1 MKRIL
6 ITGAAGYIG
15 TDLIRS
21 FLNQNFEVVAVDRF
35 YFGLEAIDEF
45 RNNPLFSYKK
55 MDVRQLASVDFD
67 GVNVVCDL
75 VALSNDP
82 AGDLNPEL
90 TEEINFKSRVRTAE
104 LAKSAGVEKYILSST
119 CSVYGTG
126 PNLLLTETSKLD
138 PLTQYS
144 KSARAAEIETLK
156 LKSSDFSVTIIRN
169 ATVFGISNRMRFDLV
184 LNLMVLTAFETNKIF
199 ITGGGNQWRPL
210 VHVNDISRAIIEIV
224 NADSSKINGEIF
236 NIGCDNFKISTL
248 AYKVRDS
255 LDKNIE
261 VIVVP
266 DDADKRNYN
275 VSFEKFKEVFS
286 FETKW
291 QLEDGIFEIYDG
303 LVNGL
308 ISRSEK
314 TSTVN
319 WYKKLLDVQDLYE
332 DLSINGKIL

>member
-21 FLNQNFEVVAVDRF
+21 FLNQNFEVICIDRF
-35 YFGLEAIDEF
+35 YFGLEVIEEF
-45 RNNPLFSYKK
+45 RSNPLFSYKK
-55 MDVRQLASVDFD
+55 LDVRQLTSQDFD

-90 TEEINFKSRVRTAE
+90 TEDINFKSRVRTAK
-104 LAKSAGVEKYILSST
+104 LARSAGVEKYILSST

-156 LKSSDFSVTIIRN
+156 LNSSDFSVTIIRN

-199 ITGGGNQWRPL
+199 VTGGGNQWRPL
-210 VHVNDISRAIIEIV
+210 VHVNDISRAIIEIID
-224 NADSSKINGEIF
+224 ADSSKVNGEVF
-236 NIGCDNFKISTL
+236 NIGSDNFKISTL

-275 VSFEKFKEVFS
+275 VSFEKFKEAFS
-286 FETKW
+286 FKTKW
-291 QLEDGIFEIYDG
+291 QIEDGVLEIYDG
-303 LVNGL
+303 LVNGV

-319 WYKKLLDVQDLYE
+319 WYKKLLEVQDLYE
-332 DLSINGKIL
+332 DLSMNGKIL